1 MYAYLV
7 TMLLACKMFR
17 VFYRRFEGWT
27 SLTNGAVEIKLSR
40 PIVFRAI
47 LHSVEIFFKIH
58 LGRMKDE
65 ALSMV
70 GILKEGV
77 KT

>member
-1 MYAYLV
+1 
-7 TMLLACKMFR
+7 MFR
-17 VFYRRFEGWT
+17 VFFRRIEGWT
-27 SLTNGAVEIKLSR
+27 SFTNGAVEIELSR

-47 LHSVEIFFKIH
+47 LHSVEIVFEIH

-70 GILKEGV
+70 GILNEGV